1 MAKKKKNIIEE
12 EYDIYD
18 DIKLAKRKTITNGE
32 KYNFYIFDML
42 AIEKELSKGKY
53 GKGDTTI
60 SIMKDFKLMDE
71 ETGEMLDVKLR
82 CSKKIND
89 GLELEMP
96 EAEEVFEKCIK
107 KLEEMGLTNT
117 AKGY

>member
-1 MAKKKKNIIEE
+1 MKKIKKDIMEE

-18 DIKLAKRKTITNGE
+18 DIKLKKRKTITNGS
-32 KYNFYIFDML
+32 KYDFYIYDML
-42 AIEKELSKGKY
+42 ALEKQISKGKY
-53 GKGDTTI
+53 GKGDATV

-89 GLELEMP
+89 GCELEMP
-96 EAEEVFEKCIK
+96 EAEEVFEECIK
-107 KLEEMGLTNT
+107 KLEEMGLENT
-117 AKGY
+117 AKK

>member
-1 MAKKKKNIIEE
+1 MAKKKKGIIEE

-18 DIKLAKRKTITNGE
+18 DIKLTKRKTITNGK

-42 AIEKELSKGKY
+42 AIEKDLSKGKY
-53 GKGDTTI
+53 GKGPTAI

-89 GLELEMP
+89 ELEFEMP
-96 EAEEVFEKCIK
+96 EAEKVFEKCVK

-117 AKGY
+117 AKE

>member
-96 EAEEVFEKCIK
+96 DGRPPIRFVTQAQPRIR
-107 KLEEMGLTNT
+107 LPP
-117 AKGY
+117 